1 MPIDI
6 PRDVEIINELLQRHF
21 GIDTS
26 TGQVMWRVVWSDDQF
41 EKRLMPVTDE
51 GLQLLYPEVREVPKY
66 RQWIPHMWV
75 LERLVAVP
83 DMNKIELPTVKLS
96 YEPLFP
102 FHDRY
107 GNPTKPTYQA
117 CEWVIN
123 LIYAAQGRGN
133 LSEYLKHPE
142 GENAEEAIELKKQ
155 RVDSIVQDIF
165 GDETD
170 VSDHLSRKT
179 GVVISNTNNLIKES

>member
-1 MPIDI
+1 METI
-6 PRDVEIINELLQRHF
+6 PKDVEIINELLERHF
-21 GIDTS
+21 GIDTM
-26 TGQVMWRVVWSDDQF
+26 GGKPIWRVVFSDDQF
-41 EKRLMPVTDE
+41 EKRLMPTTDE

-75 LERLVAVP
+75 LERLCIVP
-83 DMNKIELPTVKLS
+83 DMNVPELPTSRFS

-107 GNPTKPTYQA
+107 GNPIQPKYEV

-123 LIYAAQGRGN
+123 LVYSAQGKQTLN
-133 LSEYLKHPE
+133 KYVANPE
-142 GENAEEAIELKKQ
+142 GETTEEYLSNKRE
-155 RVDSIVQDIF
+155 RVDSLAKDIF

-170 VSDHLSRKT
+170 ISDHLSRQT
-179 GVVISNTNNLIKES
+179 GVVLSNTDALIKES